1 MPLGRH
7 YCCLLGGTTVAPP
20 EVTLLLLEDQEGFE
34 PLLFG
39 ADELR

>member
-7 YCCLLGGTTVAPP
+7 YCCLLGGTTVAPL

-39 ADELR
+39 TDELR

>member
-1 MPLGRH
+1 MPLERH
-7 YCCLLGGTTVAPP
+7 YCCLSGGTTVAPL
-20 EVTLLLLEDQEGFE
+20 EVTLLLLEEQEGFE

>member
-7 YCCLLGGTTVAPP
+7 YCCLLGGTTVAPL
-20 EVTLLLLEDQEGFE
+20 EVTLLLLEEQEGFE

-39 ADELR
+39 ADEPR